1 MMLEVILAIVALI
14 VAAVALIVTQ
24 SKGAAKEP
32 PQDIILAV
40 TDDFFKRLSKLEGRI
55 VDLQVRLDILE
66 TQIGRSA
73 RELKVHQPKEESYH
87 PVISQL
93 GGSEITKIGSDLGE
107 FELSI
112 LRCIRDGAR
121 TPSDIREVV
130 KRSREHVA
138 RSLKQL
144 YEAGLVDRRGGR
156 PFVYSLTDKGTAA
169 LDRVATGV

>member
-1 MMLEVILAIVALI
+1 MLEIVLAIIALI

-24 SKGAAKEP
+24 SKGVAKEP
-32 PQDIILAV
+32 PQDIILAI
-40 TDDFFKRLSKLEGRI
+40 TNDFSKRLNKLEGKI

-66 TQIGRSA
+66 TQIGKSA
-73 RELKVHQPKEESYH
+73 RELKLRQPKEESYGA
-87 PVISQL
+87 VISQS
-93 GGSEITKIGSDLGE
+93 GGSEITKLGSDLGE

-121 TPSDIREVV
+121 TPSEIREVV

-138 RSLKQL
+138 RSLKRL
-144 YEAGLVDRRGGR
+144 YVEGLVDRRGGR